1 MKPNALKDSA
11 GVSANSV
18 ATLSP
23 SSRILSKE
31 SDPFCGG
38 ERFLTI
44 APFPISKRQQRSDD
58 TLAQIPRELE
68 MATAWIAA
76 PAWPIIRSR
85 GLNGQKCDE
94 MKRHSE
100 TLPSA
105 LPTIASSP
113 PTPPCPAA
121 VPMGSIF
128 IAVMRSACA
137 AGTITSPRIAP
148 FTGSTSCIASAPLPS
163 PSLRTSKRDRFANKV
178 CDKQTI
184 TFRAADENGR
194 RGMVRKLNNSLCAT
208 KHPASLKMSMS
219 VPEEVSSEVYPSS
232 SSSPDDSSLNSGFH
246 AHRKK
251 WNIPFESTAKQRSD
265 SAKRME
271 TRGACGPGGG
281 APRCTQ

>member
-1 MKPNALKDSA
+1 
-11 GVSANSV
+11 
-18 ATLSP
+18 
-23 SSRILSKE
+23 
-31 SDPFCGG
+31 
-38 ERFLTI
+38 
-44 APFPISKRQQRSDD
+44 
-58 TLAQIPRELE
+58 
-68 MATAWIAA
+68 MATACTAA

-85 GLNGQKCDE
+85 GLKGQKCDE

-105 LPTIASSP
+105 LPTITSSP

-121 VPMGSIF
+121 VPIGSIF
-128 IAVMRSACA
+128 MAVMRSACA

-148 FTGSTSCIASAPLPS
+148 FTGSTSCIASAPFPS

-178 CDKQTI
+178 CDTQTI
-184 TFRAADENGR
+184 AFRAADENGR

-208 KHPASLKMSMS
+208 KQPASLKISMS
-219 VPEEVSSEVYPSS
+219 VAKEVSSEVYPTSS
-232 SSSPDDSSLNSGFH
+232 SSSDDSSLNSGFH

-265 SAKRME
+265 SAKRIE